1 MPKLKT
7 SKSIKKRF
15 KISSTG
21 KILRHQACR
30 SNLLKKKSQIR
41 KKKLTKTYQIDKSD
55 LCRLKVKLYT

>member
-1 MPKLKT
+1 MSKLKT

-30 SNLLKKKSQIR
+30 SHLLQKKSQAR
-41 KKKLTKTYQIDKSD
+41 KKKLIKIHQINKSD
-55 LCRLKVKLYT
+55 LYRLKVKLYT